1 MVASCGSINFSPRQT
16 PARRSADRRRIRSR
30 AGGLRG
36 PFPSSA
42 HRASR
47 ISSMLT
53 GAISPSGARKAG
65 QDAMADASDAHEA
78 RIARFSER
86 LSVGIGNDI
95 ARMAENRCR
104 GEEGR

>member
-16 PARRSADRRRIRSR
+16 PARRSADRSRIGSP

-65 QDAMADASDAHEA
+65 HDAMADPSDAHEA
-78 RIARFSER
+78 KIALAKNQREIQATEK
-86 LSVGIGNDI
+86 G
-95 ARMAENRCR
+95 
-104 GEEGR
+104 GRTAGGSQVDLRYH